1 MGAEEAELNQLV
13 SDFLMASGGRGADIL
28 FSDNPVQAVQ
38 QAVDNAE
45 QAALESSLHQQ
56 SQNNNNNRNNNNN
69 QGGNPAD

>member
-28 FSDNPVQAVQ
+28 FSDNPIQAVQ

-45 QAALESSLHQQ
+45 QAALESSLH
-56 SQNNNNNRNNNNN
+56 
-69 QGGNPAD
+69 